1 MKNQHSDDCDRSS
14 GIECGQHGA
23 VASSADGGAVS
34 VIPEIQTG
42 GLDRNIVRDDTKEK
56 EPSPTD
62 TLLIGTH
69 HEHGHG
75 DEDDQVIVMEGYW
88 EYNTP
93 DCYRVRV
100 KYEAGFDGFIV
111 KKKDVKKIK
120 DCRPHND
127 HDHDCGRTGTTI
139 DRHGNTCIASSL

>member
-1 MKNQHSDDCDRSS
+1 VKNQHGNR
-14 GIECGQHGA
+14 
-23 VASSADGGAVS
+23 ASSATEGALS
-34 VIPEIQTG
+34 VIPVTQTG
-42 GLDRNIVRDDTKEK
+42 GLDSNIVRDDDTTEK

-75 DEDDQVIVMEGYW
+75 DEDDQVIIMEGYW
-88 EYNTP
+88 EYSTP

-111 KKKDVKKIK
+111 KENEVKKIK

-127 HDHDCGRTGTTI
+127 QDHDCAGHPGATM
-139 DRHGNTCIASSL
+139 DRHGNRCLQPSL